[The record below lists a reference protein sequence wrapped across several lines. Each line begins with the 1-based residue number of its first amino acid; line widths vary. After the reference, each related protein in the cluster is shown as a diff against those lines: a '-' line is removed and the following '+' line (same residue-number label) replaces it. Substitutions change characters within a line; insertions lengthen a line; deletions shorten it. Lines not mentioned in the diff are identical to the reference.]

1 MNLTSIAALV
11 RGEIICGP
19 DVEISGVSGISDARE
34 GDITYLSGPKLLKE
48 LLASKASAVL
58 VSEHVPSLGRPQVKT
73 ANPQYAFVQLL
84 THFYVKPHPVRG
96 VSSQASVAGTARIG
110 EGATVYPFAY
120 IGENAAV
127 GSDTVV
133 YPGAFIGDGSTIGK
147 GCLIYPHVT
156 IRESVTIGNGVI
168 IHPGA
173 VIGSD
178 GFGYVFKDGVHHKIP
193 QVGTVIVEDG
203 VEIGANT
210 TIDRATTGVTRI
222 GAGTKIDNLVQIAH
236 NVKIGRAAVIVAQ
249 VGIAGSSE
257 IGDGVVLGGQV
268 GVADHATIEAGV
280 MVGAQ
285 SGLMGHV
292 TRGAYSGS
300 PAIPHRDWLKSMALF
315 SKLPELNKRIRELE
329 EKISS
334 LERAQKAPQ

>member
-11 RGEIICGP
+11 QGEIVRGP
-19 DVEISGVSGISDARE
+19 EVEITGVSGIADARE
-34 GDITYLSGPKLLKE
+34 GDITYLSGPKFLKD
-48 LLASKASAVL
+48 LTASRASAVL
-58 VSEHVPSLGRPQVKT
+58 VNEHVPSLDRPQVKT
-73 ANPQYAFVQLL
+73 ANPQFAFVQLL
-84 THFYVKPHPVRG
+84 THFYVRPHPSRG
-96 VSSQASVAGTARIG
+96 TSGQAFVAETARIG
-110 EGATVYPFAY
+110 EGTTVYPFAY
-120 IGENAAV
+120 IADNTVIGEN
-127 GSDTVV
+127 TVI
-133 YPGAFIGDGSTIGK
+133 YPWVFIGEGSAIGK
-147 GCLIYPHVT
+147 GCLIYPRVT

-210 TIDRATTGVTRI
+210 TIDRATTGTTRI

-236 NVKIGRAAVIVAQ
+236 NVKIGKAAIIVSQ
-249 VGIAGSSE
+249 VGIAGSTD

-268 GVADHATIEAGV
+268 GVADHTTVDAGT

-285 SGLMGHV
+285 SGLMSHV
-292 TRGAYSGS
+292 KRGAYSGS
-300 PAIPHRDWLKSMALF
+300 PAIPHRDWLRSVALF
-315 SKLPELNKRIRELE
+315 SKLPELNKRVKELE
-329 EKISS
+329 ERINSM
-334 LERAQKAPQ
+334 EGTQKAP